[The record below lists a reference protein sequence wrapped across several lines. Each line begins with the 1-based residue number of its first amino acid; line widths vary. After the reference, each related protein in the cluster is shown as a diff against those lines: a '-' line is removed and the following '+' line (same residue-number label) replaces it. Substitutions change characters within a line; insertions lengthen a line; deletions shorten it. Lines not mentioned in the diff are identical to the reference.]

1 MDFHGFHAGNTRS
14 MCALQLSM
22 YAALS
27 WNQYPMGPWSL
38 SLLHTMILGPCI
50 PGQSWLFISV
60 GCSNP
65 DNMYPGLNCNL
76 EYDSAFGF
84 LAHLNSDELKALLN
98 DESKLEEMAKEQ
110 KQYRDLE
117 KEKEMLLASNQS
129 LAEYNLSL
137 QPRLDQTKQ
146 ELLEKTEVCDQLL
159 QSLESKSALLGEKS
173 GRSVLDSKLS
183 SLQLATSELE
193 ETSEGYAD
201 NFLSGECDVEEFLDK
216 FLSGRKQMHLEK
228 VKADKMAEMLKQYQ
242 TGF

>member
-1 MDFHGFHAGNTRS
+1 
-14 MCALQLSM
+14 
-22 YAALS
+22 
-27 WNQYPMGPWSL
+27 
-38 SLLHTMILGPCI
+38 
-50 PGQSWLFISV
+50 
-60 GCSNP
+60 
-65 DNMYPGLNCNL
+65 MYPGLNCNL

-84 LAHLNSDELKALLN
+84 LTHLNSEELKALLN

-137 QPRLDQTKQ
+137 QPRFDQTKQ
-146 ELLEKTEVCDQLL
+146 ELLEKTDVCDQLL
-159 QSLESKSALLGEKS
+159 QSLESKSTLLGEKS

-193 ETSEGYAD
+193 ESSEGYAD
-201 NFLSGECDVEEFLDK
+201 NFLAGECDIEEFLDK
-216 FLSGRKQMHLEK
+216 FLSRRKQMHLEK